1 MISVHVTLVQLIYT
15 VGNINL
21 TVSIDVNWI
30 YDYNNKRDLP
40 LIKLS
45 LDVICS
51 PSKDDDDMYSYFKV
65 VFYAVSYGNPK

>member
-21 TVSIDVNWI
+21 TVSIDGNWI
-30 YDYNNKRDLP
+30 YDYNNERDLP

-51 PSKDDDDMYSYFKV
+51 PSKDDDDIFAEFEV
-65 VFYAVSYGNPK
+65 VYH